1 MSQNHT
7 FGLCPNI
14 RYVDDRVRAIAMAM
28 GLVPIMWTR
37 TPEGVSFDTFGTL
50 IEKPLLSSTD
60 MTNRLENWWW
70 GSYGRAI
77 LPTV

>member
-1 MSQNHT
+1 
-7 FGLCPNI
+7 
-14 RYVDDRVRAIAMAM
+14 MAM